1 SSAAATDTAT
11 CWIYSLSLHDALPI
25 CTRYTLSALASVGT
39 SKSGA
44 VTNVSTPA
52 DVMLNLVASAPPV
65 IENVTVC
72 AGRSPS
78 VAVTVVTAVVF
89 SGTLAEAHNAKAESW
104 SPTAVPVTDR
114 LCMFVPPS
122 TSSAISS
129 ITLHVALPMSVG
141 TSKSGAV
148 TNVSTPA
155 DVMLNLVASAPPV
168 IENVT
173 VCAGR
178 SPSVAV
184 TVVTAVVFS
193 GT

>member
-89 SGTLAEAHNAKAESW
+89 SGTLGVALDVNAGLLS
-104 SPTAVPVTDR
+104 STAVTVTDR
-114 LCMFVPPS
+114 LCTFAPPLPSS
-122 TSSAISS
+122 TL
-129 ITLHVALPMSVG
+129 TLHDAPPISLASVG

-168 IENVT
+168 IE
-173 VCAGR
+173 
-178 SPSVAV
+178 
-184 TVVTAVVFS
+184 
-193 GT
+193 